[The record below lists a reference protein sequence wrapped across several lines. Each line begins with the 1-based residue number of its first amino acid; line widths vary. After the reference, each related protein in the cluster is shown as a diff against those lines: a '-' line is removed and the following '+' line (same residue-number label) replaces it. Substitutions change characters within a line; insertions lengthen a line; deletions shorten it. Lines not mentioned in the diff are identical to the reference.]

1 MTGFPCLVEI
11 QSVCLC
17 SVFLNEEEEEIF
29 IYTGYYL
36 QLELIFKAALLK
48 QINIT
53 YIHKEKQD
61 SGMRHYKSS

>member
-1 MTGFPCLVEI
+1 M
-11 QSVCLC
+11 
-17 SVFLNEEEEEIF
+17 VFQIEEEEEEIF

-61 SGMRHYKSS
+61 LDMRHTIKVHKQ